1 MADPNSELQALP
13 MVAGMLIG
21 AGSGFAIWLATDLFV
36 FLPVFLGI
44 GFVLGLVFQE
54 ANSHRER

>member
-1 MADPNSELQALP
+1 MTDQNSELQTLP
-13 MVAGMLIG
+13 MMAGMLIG
-21 AGSGFAIWLATDLFV
+21 AGTGFAIWLATDQFV

-54 ANSHRER
+54 ANSHREP